1 MVKLVDPTLNLF
13 TYTLKKGLGVEE
25 SETRKTYGRF
35 LDSLSKL
42 LHKKRCDSFTS
53 EEKRKFLALNEVE
66 AAYLPFTGNL
76 SNHQVKGYYRSS
88 NIDDNYQLLFG
99 GYVENKYTTAEVITL
114 IESLQE
120 LTPIESLQELTP
132 KLPKLENLGQ
142 TWMLSGWLEPGT
154 DAEAEELVTQ
164 AYKCL
169 FKKDAVPQEK
179 GSGEFLGGKVTEFGG
194 DKIEDNLQLL
204 VILYSDEPAF
214 RESTDFYINWQD
226 LLCFRHKII
235 WTYQKSL
242 LLKERLVKNYN
253 QIVTMRNTS
262 KWELPKLLE
271 AMGKLSDF
279 TIDLNYLEFQ
289 YSTINVNLEK
299 YEKELAQMQ
308 AKARPNDDLKF
319 LQDFCDRAKKN
330 YPKQIKKDIDYF
342 RPGLEILRSLT
353 DTIRGTVEIRK
364 AESDRA
370 FQNIVG
376 IVGLGLSTGGT
387 VASASAN
394 YKTEIEANPAINTAI
409 NMLPIFEPG
418 SGLRVIMGF
427 SILSGVAASLL
438 TWMIIAFWQRIFR
451 R

>member
-42 LHKKRCDSFTS
+42 LHKKRWDSFTS

-99 GYVENKYTTAEVITL
+99 GYVENKYETDKVITL
-114 IESLQE
+114 IK
-120 LTPIESLQELTP
+120 SLQELTP
-132 KLPKLENLGQ
+132 KLPKLENIGQ
-142 TWMLSGWLEPGT
+142 TWMLSGWLESGT

-169 FKKDAVPQEK
+169 SKKDGVPQEK
-179 GSGEFLGGKVTEFGG
+179 GSGEFLGGKVTQFGG

-204 VILYSDEPAF
+204 VILYPDEAAF
-214 RESTDFYINWQD
+214 RECTDFYINWQD
-226 LLCFRHKII
+226 LLCFHHKII
-235 WTYQKSL
+235 WAYQNSL
-242 LLKERLVKNYN
+242 RLKERLDENYK
-253 QIVTMRNTS
+253 QMLRMRNTS

-308 AKARPNDDLKF
+308 AKARPTDDLKF
-319 LQDFCDRAKKN
+319 LHDFCDRAKQH
-330 YPKQIKKDIDYF
+330 YPKQIKKDIENF
-342 RPGLEILRSLT
+342 RPCLEILQSLT

-364 AESDRA
+364 AEGDRA

-376 IVGLGLSTGGT
+376 IVGVGLSTGGT

-394 YKTEIEANPAINTAI
+394 FKTEIEANPAINTAI

-438 TWMIIAFWQRIFR
+438 TWMIIALWQRIFR

>member
-1 MVKLVDPTLNLF
+1 MLKLVDPTLNLF
-13 TYTLKKGLGVEE
+13 TYTLKQGLGVEE
-25 SETRKTYGRF
+25 SETRKTYRRF
-35 LDSLSKL
+35 LAGLSEQ
-42 LHKKRCDSFTS
+42 LHKKLNVSFPP
-53 EEKRKFLALNEVE
+53 EQKRKFLALNEVE
-66 AAYLPFTGNL
+66 AADLPFTGNL
-76 SNHQVKGYYRSS
+76 SNHQVEGRYRRW
-88 NIDDNYQLLFG
+88 NIGDNYQLLFD
-99 GYVENKYTTAEVITL
+99 GYVDDKYETGKVIKL
-114 IESLQE
+114 IEN
-120 LTPIESLQELTP
+120 LQELTP
-132 KLPKLENLGQ
+132 KLPKLENIGQ
-142 TWMLSGWLEPGT
+142 TWMLSGWLESGT

-169 FKKDAVPQEK
+169 FKKDGVPQEK

-204 VILYSDEPAF
+204 VILYSDEAAF

-226 LLCFRHKII
+226 LLCFRHKVI
-235 WTYQKSL
+235 WAYQKSL

-308 AKARPNDDLKF
+308 AKARPTDDLKF
-319 LQDFCDRAKKN
+319 LQVFCDRAKEK
-330 YPKQIKKDIDYF
+330 YPKQIKKDIDNF
-342 RPGLEILRSLT
+342 RPCLEILQSLT

-364 AESDRA
+364 AEGDRA

-376 IVGLGLSTGGT
+376 IVGVGLSTGGT

-394 YKTEIEANPAINTAI
+394 YKTEIQANPALDTAI

-438 TWMIIAFWQRIFR
+438 TWMIIALWPRIFR

>member
-13 TYTLKKGLGVEE
+13 TYTLKQGLGVEE
-25 SETRKTYGRF
+25 SETRKTYRRF

-42 LHKKRCDSFTS
+42 LHKKLNVSFTS
-53 EEKRKFLALNEVE
+53 EQKRKFRALNEVE
-66 AAYLPFTGNL
+66 AADLPFTGNL
-76 SNHQVKGYYRSS
+76 SNHQVKGRYRRW
-88 NIDDNYQLLFG
+88 NIDDNYQLLFD
-99 GYVENKYTTAEVITL
+99 GYVDNKYETDKVITL
-114 IESLQE
+114 IK
-120 LTPIESLQELTP
+120 SLQELTP
-132 KLPKLENLGQ
+132 KLPKLENIGQ
-142 TWMLSGWLEPGT
+142 TWMLSGWLQPGTGT

-169 FKKDAVPQEK
+169 FKKDGVPQEK

-204 VILYSDEPAF
+204 VILYSDEAAF

-235 WTYQKSL
+235 WAYQKSL

-289 YSTINVNLEK
+289 DSTINVNLEK
-299 YEKELAQMQ
+299 YEAKLAEIK
-308 AKARPNDDLKF
+308 AKARPTDDLKF
-319 LQDFCDRAKKN
+319 LQDFCDRAKQH
-330 YPKQIKKDIDYF
+330 YPKQIKKDIDNF
-342 RPGLEILRSLT
+342 RPCLEILQSLT

-376 IVGLGLSTGGT
+376 IVGVGLSTGGT

-438 TWMIIAFWQRIFR
+438 TWMIIALWQRIFR

>member
-1 MVKLVDPTLNLF
+1 MLKLVDPTLNLF

-99 GYVENKYTTAEVITL
+99 GYVENKYERDKVITL
-114 IESLQE
+114 IK
-120 LTPIESLQELTP
+120 SLQELTP
-132 KLPKLENLGQ
+132 KLPKLENIGQ
-142 TWMLSGWLEPGT
+142 TWMLSGWLESGT

-169 FKKDAVPQEK
+169 FKKDGVPQEK

-204 VILYSDEPAF
+204 VILYPDEAAF
-214 RESTDFYINWQD
+214 RECTGFYKKWLD

-235 WTYQKSL
+235 WAYENSL
-242 LLKERLVKNYN
+242 QLKKRLVSNYN
-253 QIVTMRNTS
+253 RIVRMRNTS
-262 KWELPKLLE
+262 RLNLKKLRE

-308 AKARPNDDLKF
+308 AKARPTDDLKF

-330 YPKQIKKDIDYF
+330 YPKQIKKDIDNF
-342 RPGLEILRSLT
+342 RPCLEILQSLT

-364 AESDRA
+364 AEGDRA

-376 IVGLGLSTGGT
+376 IVGVGLSTGGT

-438 TWMIIAFWQRIFR
+438 TWMIIALWQRIFR

>member
-1 MVKLVDPTLNLF
+1 
-13 TYTLKKGLGVEE
+13 
-25 SETRKTYGRF
+25 
-35 LDSLSKL
+35 
-42 LHKKRCDSFTS
+42 
-53 EEKRKFLALNEVE
+53 
-66 AAYLPFTGNL
+66 
-76 SNHQVKGYYRSS
+76 
-88 NIDDNYQLLFG
+88 
-99 GYVENKYTTAEVITL
+99 
-114 IESLQE
+114 
-120 LTPIESLQELTP
+120 
-132 KLPKLENLGQ
+132 
-142 TWMLSGWLEPGT
+142 
-154 DAEAEELVTQ
+154 
-164 AYKCL
+164 L
-169 FKKDAVPQEK
+169 FKKDGVPQEK
-179 GSGEFLGGKVTEFGG
+179 GSGEFLGGKVTEFWG

-204 VILYSDEPAF
+204 VILYPDEAAF
-214 RESTDFYINWQD
+214 RECTDFYTNWQD

-235 WTYQKSL
+235 WAYQKSL
-242 LLKERLVKNYN
+242 LLKDRLVKNYN

-271 AMGKLSDF
+271 AMGKLSNF

-299 YEKELAQMQ
+299 YEAKLAEIQ
-308 AKARPNDDLKF
+308 AKARPTDDLKF
-319 LQDFCDRAKKN
+319 LQDFCDRAKEK
-330 YPKQIKKDIDYF
+330 YPKQIKKDIDNF
-342 RPGLEILRSLT
+342 RPCLEILQSLT

-364 AESDRA
+364 AEGDRA

-376 IVGLGLSTGGT
+376 IVGVGLSTGGT

-438 TWMIIAFWQRIFR
+438 TWMIIALWQRIFR

>member
-1 MVKLVDPTLNLF
+1 MLKLVDPTLNLF

-42 LHKKRCDSFTS
+42 LRKKRCVGFTS
-53 EEKRKFLALNEVE
+53 EEEQKFWALNEVE
-66 AAYLPFTGNL
+66 RADLPFTGNL
-76 SNHQVKGYYRSS
+76 SNHQVEGYYRSS
-88 NIDDNYQLLFG
+88 NSDDNYQLLFG

-142 TWMLSGWLEPGT
+142 TWMLSGWLESGT
-154 DAEAEELVTQ
+154 DGEAEELATK

-169 FKKDAVPQEK
+169 FKKDGVPQEK
-179 GSGEFLGGKVTEFGG
+179 ETGEFLGGKVTEFWG
-194 DKIEDNLQLL
+194 DKSEENLQLL
-204 VILYSDEPAF
+204 VILYPDEAAF
-214 RESTDFYINWQD
+214 GEGTVFYEKWLG

-235 WTYQKSL
+235 WAYQKSL

-289 YSTINVNLEK
+289 YSTINVNREK

-308 AKARPNDDLKF
+308 AARPTDDLKF
-319 LQDFCDRAKKN
+319 LQDFCDRAKEK
-330 YPKQIKKDIDYF
+330 YPKQVKKDIDNF
-342 RPGLEILRSLT
+342 RPCLEILQSLT

-376 IVGLGLSTGGT
+376 IVGVGLSTGGT

-394 YKTEIEANPAINTAI
+394 YKTEIEATPVINTAI

>member
-1 MVKLVDPTLNLF
+1 
-13 TYTLKKGLGVEE
+13 LGVEE
-25 SETRKTYGRF
+25 SETRKTYRRF

-42 LHKKRCDSFTS
+42 LHKKLSVSFTS
-53 EEKRKFLALNEVE
+53 EQKRKFLALNEVE
-66 AAYLPFTGNL
+66 VADLRFTGNL
-76 SNHQVKGYYRSS
+76 SNEQVKGCYRRW
-88 NIDDNYQLLFG
+88 NIGDNYQLLFD
-99 GYVENKYTTAEVITL
+99 GYFENKYKTGEVITL
-114 IESLQE
+114 IK
-120 LTPIESLQELTP
+120 SLQELTP
-132 KLPKLENLGQ
+132 KLPKLENIGQ
-142 TWMLSGWLEPGT
+142 TWMLSGWLESGT

-169 FKKDAVPQEK
+169 SKKDGLPQEK
-179 GSGEFLGGKVTEFGG
+179 GSGEFLGGKVTQFGG
-194 DKIEDNLQLL
+194 DKIEENLQLL
-204 VILYSDEPAF
+204 VILYPDEAAF

-235 WTYQKSL
+235 WAYQKSL

-262 KWELPKLLE
+262 KLNLPKLLE

-299 YEKELAQMQ
+299 YEKKLAQMQ
-308 AKARPNDDLKF
+308 EKVRPTDELKF
-319 LQDFCDRAKKN
+319 LQVFSDRAKEK
-330 YPKQIKKDIDYF
+330 YPKQIKKDIDNF
-342 RPGLEILRSLT
+342 RPCLEILQSLT
-353 DTIRGTVEIRK
+353 DTIRGTVEIKK
-364 AESDRA
+364 AEGDRA

-376 IVGLGLSTGGT
+376 IVGVGLSTGGT

-394 YKTEIEANPAINTAI
+394 FKTEIEANPAINTAI

-438 TWMIIAFWQRIFR
+438 TWMIIALWQRIFR